1 MSRHLQIELLCDFF
15 IYFYWHLSFEFCQRY
30 LIIIKYRL
38 FWVNS
43 YFDSLLKRRQICRF
57 GNNIKKSR
65 RKTFEKQY

>member
-15 IYFYWHLSFEFCQRY
+15 HLLLFCKRY